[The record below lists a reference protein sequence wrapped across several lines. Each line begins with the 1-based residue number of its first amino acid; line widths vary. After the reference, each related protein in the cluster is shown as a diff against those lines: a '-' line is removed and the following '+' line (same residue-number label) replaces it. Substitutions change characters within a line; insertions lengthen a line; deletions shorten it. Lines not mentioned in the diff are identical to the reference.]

1 MMNLV
6 FMLLYFIIIVL
17 VIEISVTLLKLT
29 GLKSTVARF
38 QVISML
44 TGTGFTTDE
53 SKSIIDH
60 PVRRKISM
68 FLILFGVFSLA
79 VIISSISTLL
89 TDDLRL
95 MELSII
101 IGILVALAIFVK
113 TPFLNNRISNKMRSE
128 MYNHYELWEH
138 PIEDVLFLEDE
149 DVVMEIDIYED
160 SEFIDVK
167 AFDVIPH
174 GADINILFIESGEV
188 IIRKELYEHKIKLG
202 DNLLL
207 YGDKREIEDAF
218 SKEIEVMKK
227 KKGTSE

>member
-1 MMNLV
+1 MNVL

-17 VIEISVTLLKLT
+17 VIEISVTLMKLT
-29 GLKSTVARF
+29 GLKGTVARF

-68 FLILFGVFSLA
+68 FLILFGAFSLA

-101 IGILVALAIFVK
+101 IGILLVLIILVK
-113 TPFLNNRISNKMRSE
+113 VPFLNNRLSNKMKSE

-138 PIEDVLFLEDE
+138 PIEEVLFLEDE

-167 AFDVIPH
+167 AFDVISD

-188 IIRKELYEHKIKLG
+188 KIRKELYEYKIKLG
-202 DNLLL
+202 DNLFL
-207 YGDKREIEDAF
+207 YGNKKEIEETF
-218 SKEIEVMKK
+218 SKEIEEMKK
-227 KKGTSE
+227 KSASD

>member
-1 MMNLV
+1 MMNVV
-6 FMLLYFIIIVL
+6 FMVLYFLIIGL

-29 GLKSTVARF
+29 GLKNTVARF

-68 FLILFGVFSLA
+68 FLILFEAFSLA

-101 IGILVALAIFVK
+101 IGILTILTITVK
-113 TPFLNNRISNKMRSE
+113 TPFINNRLSNKMQSE
-128 MYNHYELWEH
+128 MHNHYELWEH
-138 PIEDVLFLEDE
+138 PIEEVLFLENE
-149 DVVMEIDIYED
+149 DVVMQIDINED
-160 SEFIDVK
+160 SEFIDVIT
-167 AFDVIPH
+167 FDIVSR
-174 GADINILFIESGEV
+174 GVDINILYIESGEV
-188 IIRKELYEHKIKLG
+188 KIRKELNEHKIQLG
-202 DNLLL
+202 DNLFL
-207 YGDKREIEDAF
+207 YGNKNEIEETF
-218 SKEIEVMKK
+218 SKEIEAMNKK
-227 KKGTSE
+227 ENAS

>member
-1 MMNLV
+1 MNVL

-17 VIEISVTLLKLT
+17 VIEISVTLMKLT
-29 GLKSTVARF
+29 GLKGTVARF

-68 FLILFGVFSLA
+68 FLILFGAFSLA

-95 MELSII
+95 MELSTI
-101 IGILVALAIFVK
+101 IGILLVLTILVK
-113 TPFLNNRISNKMRSE
+113 VPFLNNRLSNKMKSE

-138 PIEDVLFLEDE
+138 PIEEVLFLEDE

-167 AFDVIPH
+167 AFDVISH

-188 IIRKELYEHKIKLG
+188 KIRKELYEYKIKLG
-202 DNLLL
+202 DNLFL
-207 YGDKREIEDAF
+207 YGNKKEIEETF
-218 SKEIEVMKK
+218 SKEIEEMKK
-227 KKGTSE
+227 KSASD

>member
-1 MMNLV
+1 MNVV
-6 FMLLYFIIIVL
+6 FMVLYFLIIGL

-29 GLKSTVARF
+29 GLKNTVARF

-68 FLILFGVFSLA
+68 FLILFGAFSLA

-101 IGILVALAIFVK
+101 IGILTILTITVK
-113 TPFLNNRISNKMRSE
+113 TPFINNRLSNKMQSE
-128 MYNHYELWEH
+128 MHNHYELWEH
-138 PIEDVLFLEDE
+138 PIEEVLFLENE
-149 DVVMEIDIYED
+149 DVVMQIDINED
-160 SEFIDVK
+160 SEFIDVIT
-167 AFDVIPH
+167 FDIVSR
-174 GADINILFIESGEV
+174 GVDINILYIESGEAK
-188 IIRKELYEHKIKLG
+188 IRKELNEHKIKLG
-202 DNLLL
+202 DNLFL
-207 YGDKREIEDAF
+207 YGNKNEIEETF
-218 SKEIEVMKK
+218 SKEIEAMNKK
-227 KKGTSE
+227 ENAS

>member
-1 MMNLV
+1 MTNIL
-6 FMLLYFIIIVL
+6 FMLLYIIIIAL

-29 GLKSTVARF
+29 GLKSNVARF

-89 TDDLRL
+89 SDDLRL
-95 MELSII
+95 TELTII
-101 IGILVALAIFVK
+101 IGILVVLTVLIK
-113 TPFLNNRISNKMRSE
+113 SPFMNKRISAKMKGE
-128 MYNHYELWEH
+128 MFNHYELWEH
-138 PIEDVLFLEDE
+138 PIEEILFLEED
-149 DVVMEIDIYED
+149 DVVIEIDIYEK

-167 AFDVIPH
+167 VTDILSED
-174 GADINILFIESGEV
+174 ADINVLFIESGDV
-188 IIRKELYEHKIKLG
+188 KLRKELCEYKVKLG
-202 DNLLL
+202 DNLFL
-207 YGDKREIEDAF
+207 YGNKKEIEETF

-227 KKGTSE
+227 KRAVE

>member
-1 MMNLV
+1 MMNVV
-6 FMLLYFIIIVL
+6 FMVLYFLIIGL

-29 GLKSTVARF
+29 GLKNTVARF

-68 FLILFGVFSLA
+68 FLILFGAFSLA
-79 VIISSISTLL
+79 VIISSISILL

-95 MELSII
+95 MELSFI
-101 IGILVALAIFVK
+101 IGILVVLGIFVK
-113 TPFLNNRISNKMRSE
+113 TPFINNKISNKMHSE

-138 PIEDVLFLEDE
+138 PIEEVLFLEDE

-160 SEFIDVK
+160 SEFIDAK
-167 AFDVIPH
+167 AFDVISQ

-188 IIRKELYEHKIKLG
+188 KIRKELYEYKIKLG
-202 DNLLL
+202 DNLFL
-207 YGDKREIEDAF
+207 YGNKKEIEETF
-218 SKEIEVMKK
+218 SKEIEAMNKK
-227 KKGTSE
+227 KNTSE

>member
-1 MMNLV
+1 MMNVV
-6 FMLLYFIIIVL
+6 FMVLYFLIIGL

-29 GLKSTVARF
+29 GLKNTVARF

-68 FLILFGVFSLA
+68 FLILFGAFSLA

-101 IGILVALAIFVK
+101 IGILTILTITVK
-113 TPFLNNRISNKMRSE
+113 TPFINNRLSNKMQSE
-128 MYNHYELWEH
+128 MHNHYELWEH
-138 PIEDVLFLEDE
+138 PIEEVLFLENE
-149 DVVMEIDIYED
+149 DVVMQIDINED
-160 SEFIDVK
+160 SEFIDVIT
-167 AFDVIPH
+167 FDIVSR
-174 GADINILFIESGEV
+174 GVDINILYIESGEAK
-188 IIRKELYEHKIKLG
+188 IRKELNEHKIKLG
-202 DNLLL
+202 DNLFL
-207 YGDKREIEDAF
+207 YGNKNEIEETF
-218 SKEIEVMKK
+218 SKEIEAMNKK
-227 KKGTSE
+227 ENAS